1 MRREQIFGTINVF
14 TAIYSYF
21 LPETRHLSVEQ
32 MDVLFGAVD
41 EHTRTSHINQEL
53 DVKGIAEHLEHHYA
67 DGKAA

>member
-1 MRREQIFGTINVF
+1 M
-14 TAIYSYF
+14 YSYF

-41 EHTRTSHINQEL
+41 EQTRADHINNEL
-53 DVKGIAEHLEHHYA
+53 EGKEIVEHEYA